1 MTVSQIKKHQGSS
14 VKELIQW
21 LEHNKITEVECI
33 FPDFAGS
40 SKGKILPV
48 NRFIKSMEDQS
59 LKLADSVFGQTVSG
73 KWVYES
79 EVIDYVEEDLIM
91 IPDFT
96 TIRKIPWNKEPTAQI
111 ICDLKYSVSIETSN
125 AYTIEEIDPRV
136 SIILDIKTPASNEA
150 EKNIVENYN
159 HLKSTDEIKFVI
171 CNLSDFNWSKDYIE
185 KYNLTSSCQIIF
197 SPSYEE
203 MPLSELADLILRDGL
218 NVRLQAQLHKTIW
231 GPVDGK

>member
-1 MTVSQIKKHQGSS
+1 MRTLIINEIFYSIQGETSRSGIPTTFVRLTGCPLRCSYCDTKYAFKDGTKKSFDEVLFEINQNKTKYITITGGEPLAQKNILLFM
-14 VKELIQW
+14 KEL
-21 LEHNKITEVECI
+21 
-33 FPDFAGS
+33 
-40 SKGKILPV
+40 
-48 NRFIKSMEDQS
+48 
-59 LKLADSVFGQTVSG
+59 
-73 KWVYES
+73 
-79 EVIDYVEEDLIM
+79 
-91 IPDFT
+91 
-96 TIRKIPWNKEPTAQI
+96 
-111 ICDLKYSVSIETSN
+111 CDLKYSVSIETSN

-159 HLKSTDEIKFVI
+159 HLKSIDEIKFVI
-171 CNLSDFNWSKDYIE
+171 CNISDFNWSKDYIE

>member
-1 MTVSQIKKHQGSS
+1 MRTLIINEIFYSIQGETSRSGIPTTFVRLTGCPLRCSYCDTKYAFKDGIKKSFDEVLFEINQNKTKYITITGGEPLAQ
-14 VKELIQW
+14 KNILLFMREL
-21 LEHNKITEVECI
+21 
-33 FPDFAGS
+33 
-40 SKGKILPV
+40 
-48 NRFIKSMEDQS
+48 
-59 LKLADSVFGQTVSG
+59 
-73 KWVYES
+73 
-79 EVIDYVEEDLIM
+79 
-91 IPDFT
+91 
-96 TIRKIPWNKEPTAQI
+96 
-111 ICDLKYSVSIETSN
+111 CDLKYSVSIETSN